1 MRKTL
6 LMLVLLLG
14 LVATVTA
21 CGGSDNDSSP
31 SAEAGASEE
40 ELSAEE
46 ASAEIDEIKSLLE
59 QAVMQYRA
67 GDKTAADTTVG
78 DAYLEHFEKVEHP
91 LEERD
96 HDFMED
102 LEHRISTEIRDEMK
116 KDAPADEVAAL
127 VDETKADLNNA
138 KAKLQE
144 SK

>member
-1 MRKTL
+1 MRRTL
-6 LMLVLLLG
+6 LLLVLLLG

-31 SAEAGASEE
+31 SAEATEG

-46 ASAEIDEIKSLLE
+46 ASAEIDEIKSLLD
-59 QAVMQYRA
+59 QAVMEYRN

-78 DAYLEHFEKVEHP
+78 DAYLEHFEEVEHP

-96 HDFMED
+96 HEFMEE

-116 KDAPADEVAAL
+116 QGTSADEVAAL
-127 VDETKADLNNA
+127 VEQTKADLDRA
-138 KAKLQE
+138 KAMLQE
-144 SK
+144 PA